1 MFTTISSR
9 ELLFFSKILTIV
21 YLISGFK
28 QIGNRNFAEI
38 NLPFMKKVFF
48 ILSLA
53 ALTLTSCGAKKKI
66 ADLEQKN
73 KECQDLLNSTT
84 VKLNLC
90 LTEKEAVNQQNE
102 YLKKNNTEL
111 LSNMNNMTTLT
122 KQGAQNIEKALET
135 IKEKDIK
142 ITRMQDALTK
152 KDSVTLALVTSLK
165 SSVGIS
171 DPDINVNVE
180 KGVVFISIADKL
192 LFKSGS
198 YMVSEKAKEV
208 LAKVAKVVNDKPTFE
223 CMVEGHTDNVPFT
236 GSGVLIDNWDLSV
249 KRSTAIVRVLTNEL
263 GVKPSQLIA
272 AGRSEFIPLVD
283 NKTAENRAINRRTR
297 IVVLPKID
305 EFYDMIEKEMKKK

>member
-1 MFTTISSR
+1 
-9 ELLFFSKILTIV
+9 
-21 YLISGFK
+21 
-28 QIGNRNFAEI
+28 
-38 NLPFMKKVFF
+38 MKKV

-53 ALTLTSCGAKKKI
+53 VLTLVSSSCVSKKKF
-66 ADLEQKN
+66 ASLEAKN
-73 KECQDLLNSTT
+73 KEIQDLLNTST

-90 LTEKEAVNQQNE
+90 NEEKSGLNASLASFKDQLEN
-102 YLKKNNTEL
+102 LKKNNSDL
-111 LSNMNNMTTLT
+111 INNMGNMTTLST
-122 KQGAQNIEKALET
+122 QGAQNIEKALET
-135 IKEKDIK
+135 IKEKDLK

-171 DPDINVNVE
+171 DPDIEVNVE

-198 YMVSEKAKEV
+198 YVVSERAKEV

-236 GSGVLIDNWDLSV
+236 GNAYLTDNWDLSV
-249 KRSTAIVRVLTNEL
+249 KRSTAIIRVLTKEL
-263 GVKPSQLIA
+263 KVNPAQLIA
-272 AGRSEFIPLVD
+272 AGRSEFIPLVE
-283 NKTAENRAINRRTR
+283 NNSAENRAKNRRTR

-305 EFYDMIEKEMKKK
+305 EFYDMIEKEMKKPGKQ

>member
-1 MFTTISSR
+1 MRKVILMF
-9 ELLFFSKILTIV
+9 
-21 YLISGFK
+21 
-28 QIGNRNFAEI
+28 
-38 NLPFMKKVFF
+38 
-48 ILSLA
+48 SLA
-53 ALTLTSCGAKKKI
+53 ALTLTSCGTKKKI
-66 ADLEQKN
+66 AELEQKN

-90 LTEKEAVNQQNE
+90 LSEKDALSQQND
-102 YLKKNNTEL
+102 YLKKNNSDLISASKDMTI
-111 LSNMNNMTTLT
+111 LST
-122 KQGAQNIEKALET
+122 KGAQNIEKALET
-135 IKEKDIK
+135 IKEKDLK
-142 ITRMQDALTK
+142 ISRMQDALTK

-171 DPDINVNVE
+171 DPDIEINVE

-198 YMVSEKAKEV
+198 YVVSDRAKEV

-236 GSGVLIDNWDLSV
+236 GNAVLLDNWDLSV
-249 KRSTAIVRVLTNEL
+249 KRSTAIIRVLTKEL

-272 AGRSEFIPLVD
+272 AGRGEFVPLVD
-283 NKTAENRAINRRTR
+283 NKTAENRATNRRTR

-305 EFYDMIEKEMKKK
+305 EFYEMIEKEMKKQ

>member
-1 MFTTISSR
+1 
-9 ELLFFSKILTIV
+9 
-21 YLISGFK
+21 
-28 QIGNRNFAEI
+28 
-38 NLPFMKKVFF
+38 MKKI

-53 ALTLTSCGAKKKI
+53 VLTLVTSSCVTKKKF
-66 ADLEQKN
+66 ASLEAKN
-73 KECQDLLNSTT
+73 KEIQDLLNTST

-90 LTEKEAVNQQNE
+90 NEEKSGLNASLASLKDQLEN
-102 YLKKNNTEL
+102 LKKNNSDL
-111 LSNMNNMTTLT
+111 INNMGNMTTLST
-122 KQGAQNIEKALET
+122 QGAQNIEKALET
-135 IKEKDIK
+135 IKEKDLK

-171 DPDINVNVE
+171 DPDIEVNVE

-198 YMVSEKAKEV
+198 YVVSERAKEV

-236 GSGVLIDNWDLSV
+236 GNAYLTDNWDLSV
-249 KRSTAIVRVLTNEL
+249 KRSTAIIRVLTKEL
-263 GVKPSQLIA
+263 KVNPAQLIA

-283 NKTAENRAINRRTR
+283 NNSAENRAKNRRTR

-305 EFYDMIEKEMKKK
+305 EFYDMIEKEMKKPAKQ